1 MRNGTIALMVTLA
14 IGLLA
19 APLPAGAQQAGKIR
33 RIGFLAMMSGPGKRL
48 ETLRQSLRDLGWV
61 EGQNIAFEPQWA
73 AGKTDRLPALA
84 AELVRLKVDLIVT
97 AGGQPAA
104 QAAKDA
110 TSTIPIVMA
119 VAADAVKNGIVDNLA
134 RPGGNITGGTDRLLD
149 IQTKQLELLQE
160 ILPQVTRV
168 AFLWEPGVPLFVG
181 LFEAIQAPARALGIT
196 IQSLE
201 LRNPEQLE
209 IVLEQAVQER
219 AGALML
225 TTLHHLPGTFGPR
238 IEAFA
243 TKNRIPVI
251 SNSALGVEKHF
262 GLISYAPDYVDM
274 YRRAAIY
281 VDKIFKGAKP
291 GDLPVQRPAKFNLTV
306 NLKTAKQLGIT
317 IPPIILYQATKVIR

>member
-1 MRNGTIALMVTLA
+1 MKLGMVGLIVPLA
-14 IGLLA
+14 FGLLA
-19 APLPAGAQQAGKIR
+19 APLLADAQQVGKIR
-33 RIGFLAMMSGPGKRL
+33 RIGFLALGSRPGKRF

-61 EGQNIAFEPQWA
+61 EGQSIAFEPRWA
-73 AGKTDRLPALA
+73 AGRMDLLPALA

-97 AGGQPAA
+97 AGGQVAA
-104 QAAKDA
+104 KAAKDA

-119 VAADAVKNGIVDNLA
+119 VAADAVKNGIVDSLA

-149 IQTKQLELLQE
+149 IQTKQLELLHE
-160 ILPQVTRV
+160 TMPNVTRV
-168 AFLWEPGVPLFVG
+168 AFLWDPDVPLFVG
-181 LFEAIQAPARALGIT
+181 LFDAIQAPARVLGLT

-201 LRNPEQLE
+201 LRNPEELE

-225 TTLHHLPGTFGPR
+225 VTLHHLPPLGPR
-238 IEAFA
+238 IAAFA
-243 TKNRIPVI
+243 TKNRLPII

-306 NLKTAKQLGIT
+306 NLKTAKALGIT
-317 IPPIILYQATKVIR
+317 IPPIVLYQATKVIR